1 MSEKIRLTA
10 SELCEVSGLSLEQW
24 GIDET
29 TSVVVSEKFVN
40 GYTADGIDIPDLCAG
55 NNALQRKVWAEVS
68 ARWGSEDRTYRIA
81 FVSADGS
88 FDVVEQFDSH
98 DDAAANEYAEQHYAD
113 REWYVLD
120 ADGNNINSNG

>member
-10 SELCEVSGLSLEQW
+10 SKLCKVSGLSLEQW

-29 TSVVVSEKFVN
+29 TSVVVSETFVN

-55 NNALQRKVWAEVS
+55 NHALQRKVWAEVS
-68 ARWGSEDRTYRIA
+68 ARWGSEDQTYRIA

-88 FDVVEQFDSH
+88 FDVVEQFDAS
-98 DDAAANEYAEQHYAD
+98 DDEAANSYAAQHYGD
-113 REWYVLD
+113 KEWFVLN
-120 ADGNNINSNG
+120 ADGNNING